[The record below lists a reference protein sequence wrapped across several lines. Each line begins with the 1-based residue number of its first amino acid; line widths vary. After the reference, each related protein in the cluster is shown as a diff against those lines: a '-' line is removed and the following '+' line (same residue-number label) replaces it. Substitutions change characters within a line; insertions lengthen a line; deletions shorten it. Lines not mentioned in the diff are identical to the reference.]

1 MKRSKLTIIFTL
13 CLLFTGNGC
22 AQRKTPST
30 APWQTNYKF
39 DRPAGAVVR
48 ALRAGQE
55 QRLLVVLKHDSET
68 MGLSDDVLSSENED
82 GIAARTARYNEIK
95 QTVISSVQSK
105 NIKSE
110 DIYSHLPI
118 FKVSVKSLNELLAVA
133 NDQTVESISE
143 DVQFF
148 YKNTANLNLIRHPE
162 AMQTGFNGA
171 NTSVA
176 ILDTGLDYKR
186 AAFGSCTAPS
196 TPAATCRVVHV
207 QDFARAD
214 NTLDDA
220 VLHGTNVSGIVGL
233 VAPGTKL
240 IGLDVF
246 DGEGAYTS
254 DIVNAINW
262 VIANKTKYNIA
273 AMNMSFGST
282 GFNNC
287 SSGSMAVAI
296 NSARQAGILSAV
308 ASGNSGTTFLDYPA
322 CAPSA
327 LAVGAVY
334 DTNIG
339 TVDWGCGVKDVS
351 APDKITCF
359 SNTSADLKIAAP
371 GVKIVAAGI
380 TMTGTSQ
387 ATPHVAGAIAVLKS
401 SSPNDTPDQIQE
413 KLIKS
418 GKPITLPSFPTAKTV
433 RLDLA
438 AALGPQCQYVIPAE
452 LKTLDATV
460 NVDFTTGSTCKWT
473 IASEVSWIKITS
485 ANSGQ
490 GSSKISISIDKP
502 LVTERSGIISITGD
516 GSKASLKVIQPP
528 DTEAPTG
535 SFVIN
540 GTIGSAY
547 TTSRDVTIQLDVKD
561 ISDIDSMCVSNI
573 PSCSQFVPFENSL
586 SWQLTEGDGAK
597 TVYILL
603 KDKLGNTTK
612 TDQPLSKSIILDTT
626 PPQVGTLSG
635 KVSTALSQT
644 AELSWTG
651 FSDVQSPISSYVVV
665 FSNSTPPSSCNSGT
679 QIFSGSTTT
688 TNHGPINPGTYHYRV
703 CAKNAAQLTSE
714 GATTSLTI
722 TELDKNPPTGS
733 VVINGNAPFTTSR
746 NATLTI
752 QATDP
757 SGVSKM
763 CVSATNSC
771 QTWESFAI
779 TKPVTL
785 SWTQGLKSIFVWF
798 EDSKGNRSTSPVKDD
813 ISLDTIAPTT
823 GRLVAQALQQAAKL
837 SWTAGSDS
845 SGIAGYRL
853 VYRQGTLAPSGNCI
867 DGTSVPLTPG
877 FLEAT
882 ATNLAS
888 RTFYAFRV
896 CAVDRA
902 GNVGFG
908 STIFVRPL

>member
-1 MKRSKLTIIFTL
+1 MQSLKIIITAGL
-13 CLLFTGNGC
+13 CLPFIGNGC
-22 AQRKTPST
+22 AQRRTPST
-30 APWQTNYKF
+30 APWQNNYKF

-55 QRLLVVLKHDSET
+55 QRLLVVLKHDNET
-68 MGLSDDVLSSENED
+68 MGLADAVLTSETEEA
-82 GIAARTARYNEIK
+82 IATRAARYNELK
-95 QTVISSVQSK
+95 QSVISSVQSK

-110 DIYSHLPI
+110 DVYSHLPI

-133 NDQTVESISE
+133 NDQSVSSISE

-162 AMQTGFNGA
+162 AMQTGYNGA

-176 ILDTGLDYKR
+176 VLDTGLDYKR
-186 AAFGSCTAPS
+186 SAFGSCTAPS

-207 QDFARAD
+207 QDFARSD
-214 NTLDDA
+214 NTLDDSS
-220 VLHGTNVSGIVGL
+220 LHGTNVSGIVGM
-233 VAPGTKL
+233 VAPATKL

-273 AMNMSFGST
+273 AMNMSFGSS

-334 DTNIG
+334 DSNIG

-359 SNTSADLKIAAP
+359 SNTSVDLKIAAP
-371 GVKIVAAGI
+371 GVRIVSAGI

-401 SSPNDTPDQIQE
+401 ASPNDTPDQIQE
-413 KLIKS
+413 KLIRS

-438 AALGPQCQYVIPAE
+438 SALGPQCQYVIPQE
-452 LKTLDATV
+452 LKTLDPTV
-460 NVDFTTGSTCKWT
+460 NVDFTTGSSCKWT
-473 IASEVSWIKITS
+473 IASEASWIKITS
-485 ANSGQ
+485 AATGQ
-490 GSSKISISIDKP
+490 GSSKISISLDKP
-502 LVTERSGIISITGD
+502 LTAERSGMISITGD

-528 DTEAPTG
+528 DTESPTG

-540 GTIGSAY
+540 GTIGAGY
-547 TTSRDVTIQLDVKD
+547 TTSRDVTIELDVKD
-561 ISDIDSMCVSNI
+561 ISEIESMCVSNTS
-573 PSCSQFVPFENSL
+573 SCSQFVPFQQSV
-586 SWQLTEGDGAK
+586 SWQLSEGDGVK
-597 TVYILL
+597 TVYVFL

-612 TDQPLSKSIILDTT
+612 PEQPLSKSIILDTT

-635 KVSTALSQT
+635 KVSTTLSQT

-651 FSDVQSPISSYVVV
+651 FSDSQSPISSYIVVV
-665 FSNSTPPSSCNSGT
+665 SDAAAPSSCSSGT
-679 QIFSGSTTT
+679 QIFSGSATTT
-688 TNHGPINPGTYHYRV
+688 THGPINPGTYHYRV
-703 CAKNAAQLTSE
+703 CARNAAQLTSE
-714 GATTSLTI
+714 GAATSITI

-733 VVINGNAPFTTSR
+733 VVINRNAPFTTSR

-752 QATDP
+752 TATDP

-771 QTWESFAI
+771 TTWENFAT
-779 TKPVTL
+779 TKSVTL

-798 EDSKGNRSTSPVKDD
+798 EDSKGNRSTTPVKDD

-837 SWTAGSDS
+837 SWTTGSDS
-845 SGIAGYRL
+845 SGIASYRL
-853 VYRQGTLAPSGNCI
+853 VYRQGTVAPRGNCV
-867 DGTSVPLTPG
+867 DGTSVLLTPG

-882 ATNLAS
+882 VTNLLS